1 MLRLNLDLKLTQAWQ
16 AWCIYKPGEM
26 LWRLLSQKKAQEV
39 QWDMLPESSLKWREA
54 EGRSY
59 FSSSWLHAQWKS
71 NAGLSTHPPAQLEGY
86 WQGEESSHLPRS
98 SPWSPN
104 CVPIV
109 ELPGVPH
116 CTGAWYLSINPTS
129 TGFHFRWLNKTEWG
143 KSGRFSPS
151 AYPVG
156 VKLLVAG
163 HRQAL
168 CSGVT
173 EGSTSVEEV
182 TAASTVHWAS
192 LILLQGYLALPLPGT
207 VSMIQRMTFLP
218 AVTI

>member
-1 MLRLNLDLKLTQAWQ
+1 M
-16 AWCIYKPGEM
+16 
-26 LWRLLSQKKAQEV
+26 
-39 QWDMLPESSLKWREA
+39 
-54 EGRSY
+54 
-59 FSSSWLHAQWKS
+59 
-71 NAGLSTHPPAQLEGY
+71 
-86 WQGEESSHLPRS
+86 
-98 SPWSPN
+98 
-104 CVPIV
+104 
-109 ELPGVPH
+109 
-116 CTGAWYLSINPTS
+116 
-129 TGFHFRWLNKTEWG
+129 
-143 KSGRFSPS
+143 
-151 AYPVG
+151 G